1 MNNEKL
7 IEPLQTSL
15 REAQDENRA
24 DQMSAYMKGK
34 FFYYGVSAPL
44 RQKIQ
49 KEWFAQINVET
60 YDFWEM
66 IYALFEKN
74 EREFQMVAIDMMK
87 KRSPK
92 QFSEEDWRNLEH
104 TIVTKSWWDTV
115 DLIASNYVGKYFLKY
130 PEEVEPVITSW
141 RNSNNLWLQRTCLI
155 FQLKH
160 KEAIDFKLL
169 TDLID
174 QFKGDKEFFIQ
185 KAIGWSLRQHSR
197 TNPNEV
203 KSYLENSGLEGLARR
218 EAERLM
224 K

>member
-1 MNNEKL
+1 
-7 IEPLQTSL
+7 
-15 REAQDENRA
+15 
-24 DQMSAYMKGK
+24 
-34 FFYYGVSAPL
+34 
-44 RQKIQ
+44 
-49 KEWFAQINVET
+49 
-60 YDFWEM
+60 
-66 IYALFEKN
+66 
-74 EREFQMVAIDMMK
+74 
-87 KRSPK
+87 
-92 QFSEEDWRNLEH
+92 
-104 TIVTKSWWDTV
+104 V

-130 PEEVEPVITSW
+130 PEEVEPLITSW

-169 TDLID
+169 TVLID

-197 TNPNEV
+197 TNPKEV